1 MNKKLA
7 IADQKNVD
15 DEEFGPEY
23 PQVPRPVDGYVIYTQ
38 VAIDLGNQYRLG
50 LSRQS
55 ALNQAMTEAIK
66 GGVLRT
72 YDVHRGLPSKR
83 GEISPYVRPDEVNA
97 WLEAVRYPLKWGQGS
112 AVRAEERNSGVGTL
126 KSWDDTKIQ
135 RLIKRRQEL
144 HSQRVKNWATA
155 AAAEF
160 DISSRRA
167 NDLISE
173 FDERKRK
180 RQDPSTWGK

>member
-1 MNKKLA
+1 MNKRLA
-7 IADQKNVD
+7 TAQNEKID
-15 DEEFGPEY
+15 DEEFKPEAAR
-23 PQVPRPVDGYVIYTQ
+23 VPWPVDGYVIYTQ
-38 VAIDLGNQYRLG
+38 VAIDLGNQYG
-50 LSRQS
+50 IGHSRQS
-55 ALNQAMTEAIK
+55 ALNQAMAEAINR
-66 GGVLRT
+66 GVLRT

-112 AVRAEERNSGVGTL
+112 AARAEERNSGVGTL

-135 RLIKRRQEL
+135 RLIKRRREL
-144 HSQRVKNWATA
+144 HSQGVKNWATA

-180 RQDPSTWGK
+180 RQDPSTWGR